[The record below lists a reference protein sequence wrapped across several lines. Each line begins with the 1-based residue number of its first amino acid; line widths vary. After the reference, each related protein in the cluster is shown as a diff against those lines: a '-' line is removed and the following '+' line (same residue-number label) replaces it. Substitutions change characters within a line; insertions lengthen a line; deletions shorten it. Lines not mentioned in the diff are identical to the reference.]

1 MVVEDYYR
9 VNPRQLNRPVEILAT
24 DVSTRVLR
32 EARRARYCGMT
43 IERGLTLEQKQRY
56 FIPDQNCLEVHPKIR
71 SRVQFRELNLTQSFD
86 ALGRFDVIFCRNV
99 LIYFSNDLKGEI
111 LNRLTASL
119 NPFGYLVLGSTESI
133 NQFSDQYK
141 MQVTAG
147 SIVYRLKS

>member
-1 MVVEDYYR
+1 
-9 VNPRQLNRPVEILAT
+9 
-24 DVSTRVLR
+24 
-32 EARRARYCGMT
+32 
-43 IERGLTLEQKQRY
+43 
-56 FIPDQNCLEVHPKIR
+56 
-71 SRVQFRELNLTQSFD
+71 LNLTQSFA

-99 LIYFSNDLKGEI
+99 LIYFSNDMKGDI

-119 NPFGYLVLGSTESI
+119 NPCGYLILGSTESI